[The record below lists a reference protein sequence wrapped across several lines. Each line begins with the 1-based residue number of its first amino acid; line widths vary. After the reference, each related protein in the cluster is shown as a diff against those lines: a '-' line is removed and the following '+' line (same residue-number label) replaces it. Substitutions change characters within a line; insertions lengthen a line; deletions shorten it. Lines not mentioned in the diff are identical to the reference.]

1 MTFQDLGVGMISLG
15 VAAGVACVFRVGLM
29 ILTTAVAVDGGR
41 DDGNGNDEN
50 DKAVKMAETA
60 ETMRE
65 VADNGNGR

>member
-1 MTFQDLGVGMISLG
+1 VRFPCGIDD
-15 VAAGVACVFRVGLM
+15 F
-29 ILTTAVAVDGGR
+29 DNGGR

-60 ETMRE
+60 ETVRE